1 MPQGLRLQRV
11 IVAFAMMSVVEIAVW
26 VTVILY
32 AYGRGG
38 TSAAGLATGLSL
50 LPAALLAPAL
60 GSIGDRVPRGAALSG
75 AYAVTGLV
83 LLGLTA
89 LLHAEASLPLVVVGA
104 AAVTLGISVARPIHY
119 AALPQLAGTPQSLV
133 WANSATG
140 FASGVGG
147 FAGPALAGIVTATA
161 GAWLVGLVSAV
172 AMVGSSALCLGLRLP
187 ESADAA
193 EADGALR
200 EAMAGLRH
208 VGRDRAVLALLVL
221 SGAVYLVTG
230 ALEILGVTF
239 AAEILGVG
247 ESGQGLL
254 VSAAGLGAL
263 GGALVGAGLAFRRRL
278 ATPLIL
284 GLVGAGIPL
293 LVFGGV
299 RSLAGGVILIAI
311 FGLGERFSALAS
323 ETLLQRSTD
332 DDVLARVFAVS
343 EAVMLIGYAVGASFT
358 PMLVNAT
365 GVTGAYLPLGIA
377 IVVLALVAWP
387 LVRSLDERAVFRTEV
402 LALLRKVGFLAAMR
416 PAALDRLSNAATWV
430 EVEPGEAV
438 LTQGDMGDAFY
449 VVESG
454 RLSLA
459 VDGNLLDRTLGPGD
473 GFGEVGLL
481 YDIQRTATVVALEQC
496 WLVSVERDAFLAAVT
511 RSPDGH
517 RMRCVSP
524 RPI

>member
-1 MPQGLRLQRV
+1 
-11 IVAFAMMSVVEIAVW
+11 MMSVVEIAVW

-32 AYGRGG
+32 AYSRGG
-38 TSAAGLATGLSL
+38 TAAAGVATGLSL

-60 GSIGDRVPRGAALSG
+60 GSIGDRVPRGAALAG
-75 AYAVTGLV
+75 AYLVTGLILVV
-83 LLGLTA
+83 LTGL
-89 LLHAEASLPLVVVGA
+89 LRAEAPLNVVVIGA

-161 GAWLVGLVSAV
+161 GAWLVGAMSAV
-172 AMVGSSALCLGLRLP
+172 ALFGAAALCLGLALP
-187 ESADAA
+187 ESADAS
-193 EADGALR
+193 EAGGPVR

-208 VGRDRAVLALLVL
+208 VGTDRAVLALLVL
-221 SGAVYLVTG
+221 SGAVYVVTG

-239 AAEILGVG
+239 AAEVLGVG

-263 GGALVGAGLAFRRRL
+263 GGALAGAGLAFRRRL
-278 ATPLIL
+278 ATPLVL
-284 GLVGAGIPL
+284 GLVAAGVPL
-293 LVFGGV
+293 LLFGGV
-299 RSLAGGVILIAI
+299 RSLITGVVLIAI

-343 EAVMLIGYAVGASFT
+343 EAVMLIGYAVGAGFS
-358 PMLVNAT
+358 PMLVRAV
-365 GVTGAYLPLGIA
+365 GATGAYLPLGIA
-377 IVVLALVAWP
+377 IVVLSLAAWP

-402 LALLRKVGFLAAMR
+402 LALLRKVDFLSAMR
-416 PAALDRLSNAATWV
+416 PAALDRLSNAAMWV
-430 EVEPGEAV
+430 EVELGEAV

-454 RLSLA
+454 SLSLA
-459 VDGNLLDRTLGPGD
+459 VDGNLLERTLRPGD

-481 YDIQRTATVVALEQC
+481 YDLQRTATVVALEPC

-517 RMRCVSP
+517 RIALRVAAAHLNDHGKAAEGN
-524 RPI
+524 